1 MLSRRDFLRLS
12 GAVAATTPLLTAASW
27 PAPSP
32 VGTFTEL
39 RRGVGT
45 YTERGGTIGWLINDS
60 GLVVVD
66 TQSPETAPNCWDGL
80 QERTGESL
88 SFVINTHHHADH
100 TGGNGVFEAHTDRI
114 VAHEN
119 APELQ
124 RQAYGTNEDGPEQ
137 VYANTTFSD
146 EWSETVGDETIR
158 IRHHGPAHTG
168 GDAVIFF
175 ERANVV
181 HVGDL
186 IFNRAYPFIDVG
198 GGADT
203 ENWVRTP
210 ETVHETYDDDTR
222 FIFGHG
228 NPEYGIIGGRD
239 DLLVLRDFL
248 GALREYVIG
257 QRQAGASL
265 QEMKKKEVLEGFE
278 AFNFD
283 WFLSLGD
290 CVEAVHT
297 ELEQAGG

>member
-12 GAVAATTPLLTAASW
+12 GAVAASTPFLTAASW
-27 PAPSP
+27 PAARAA
-32 VGTFTEL
+32 GTFTEI

-45 YTERGGTIGWLINDS
+45 YTERGGTIGWLVNDA
-60 GLVVVD
+60 GIVIVD
-66 TQSPETAPNCWDGL
+66 TQYPQTAPNCWGGL
-80 QERTGESL
+80 QERSDESL

-100 TGGNGVFEAHTDRI
+100 TGGNGVFASATDRI

-124 RQAYGTNEDGPEQ
+124 REAYASNDDAPEQ
-137 VYANTTFSD
+137 VYAGTTFT
-146 EWSETVGDETIR
+146 EKWTETVGDETIR
-158 IRHHGPAHTG
+158 LRHHGPGHTG
-168 GDAVIFF
+168 GDAVVFF

-203 ENWVRTP
+203 GNWVQTL
-210 ETVHETYDDDTR
+210 ETLHETYDDDTR

-228 NPEYGIIGGRD
+228 NPEYGITGDRS

-248 GALREYVIG
+248 GSLREYVRQ

-265 QEMKKKEVLEGFE
+265 EEMKQKEVLDGFE

-283 WFLSLGD
+283 WFLSLAD

-297 ELEQAGG
+297 EMTSAEG